1 MEPEKDD
8 SKKIILIVFYCKV
21 TPDQTYYVKK
31 KSEQKLDCMDMQVN
45 CAFEYFIYFTFATS
59 QGSVHLVSTEEKK
72 TIHLWQ
78 HLLFYSCI
86 LN

>member
-31 KSEQKLDCMDMQVN
+31 KSEQKLDCMDM
-45 CAFEYFIYFTFATS
+45 
-59 QGSVHLVSTEEKK
+59 
-72 TIHLWQ
+72 
-78 HLLFYSCI
+78 
-86 LN
+86 